1 MLRGLSFRRE
11 VAVILLAMARE
22 LTLFG
27 ALVLMLVSGHHALAQ
42 TPRLKDAPVPGW
54 PELKIETHYVVRIAM
69 RGYCLPVP
77 AGTPIPDSSLNSC
90 ARPDFWRRVCDI
102 FIDVQHIDA
111 KELLA
116 HEQKR
121 CRGYDYRDS
130 DTFAQA
136 WQSWRTHGENRY
148 SDRLDFDSMKF
159 LFGPPTNCEEGT
171 PCVEVR

>member
-1 MLRGLSFRRE
+1 MVRG
-11 VAVILLAMARE
+11 

-27 ALVLMLVSGHHALAQ
+27 VLVLSLASGQHALAQ
-42 TPRLKDAPVPGW
+42 ASLKDAPVPGW

-77 AGTPIPDSSLNSC
+77 AGTPIPDSSMNSC
-90 ARPDFWRRVCDI
+90 ARPDFWRGVCDI
-102 FIDVQHIDA
+102 FIDVQHMDA
-111 KELLA
+111 TELLA

-136 WQSWRTHGENRY
+136 WRSWRAHGENRY
-148 SDRLDFDSMKF
+148 SDRLDFEALRF
-159 LFGPPTNCEEGT
+159 LFGPPANCQEGT